1 MEFSDAPAES
11 VLNANTPESA
21 FERKAAQW
29 AIIKTRV
36 DSQTTLLN
44 KLRDD
49 MSDDLRSFGI
59 KDEKG
64 SYIIEL
70 PQPLSVS
77 DKKFKG
83 MKLERYTTQTSDED
97 VAETVAR
104 EVDQEAAERVA
115 AGLEDLQEKTVYDRL
130 FPLVRVFD
138 PQEAYVL
145 YQEGRLSDD
154 DMDRMFPE
162 KEGWRFVR
170 VAA

>member
-11 VLNANTPESA
+11 VLTANTPESA

-29 AIIKTRV
+29 AVIKARV
-36 DSQTTLLN
+36 DTQTTMLN

-49 MSDDLRSFGI
+49 MTADLRQFGI
-59 KDEKG
+59 QDDKG

-70 PQPLSVS
+70 PSPLSVA

-83 MKLERYTTQTSDED
+83 MKLERYTSQSMDED
-97 VAETVAR
+97 EAENIAR
-104 EVDQEAAERVA
+104 HLDTDAEAHGADA
-115 AGLEDLQEKTVYDRL
+115 AVYDRL
-130 FPLVRVFD
+130 FPKVRQFD

-145 YQEGRLSDD
+145 YQEGVLTDEH
-154 DMDRMFPE
+154 MDRIFPE
-162 KEGWRFVR
+162 KEGFRFVR